1 MNIVRENLE
10 DGTTLLKATVAEADY
25 NEAVDKALRTYKR
38 KANVP
43 GFRPGMVPMS
53 IINKMYRK
61 GVVAEEAY
69 RAASNGCFDYIEKEK
84 LTLVGDMIPS
94 EKQQPLDFEN
104 STEYEFAFEVGLA
117 PEINIPLSKKD
128 KVKKYTIAI
137 EDKMREGYRSNFTRR
152 FGKLVDVDTVEKED
166 ALNVTLDQPE
176 MKIEEAYV
184 GLIGMSDAARKP
196 FLGKK
201 VGDTME
207 VNVNE
212 LYPTPAQRAAILQV
226 KEDELEGINP
236 KFTLTITKIRRFTE
250 PELNDEFFKM
260 AFPEGNVK
268 NADEFAQYI
277 DSQISRDLSR
287 ESDFLFTLDIRRMLL
302 DKANLALPDAFLKR
316 WLFTINE
323 GKFSLEDRKG
333 FRQVPR
339 NDEMEPDPEALCKR
353 TEARGNARRGDPGG
367 QSACHAA
374 VRLLRHE
381 PGGRRHAG
389 QLRQK
394 HPRKQG
400 GEPQGIRKALRTQS
414 NRRGRTA
421 DYRHRH
427 DRDARRVRQ
436 TGRESPVRVSRRC
449 PVGNRINAATAAGLT
464 LATERGPQETLLR
477 PFSILPNGV
486 RAVLLTFR
494 TVADSAR
501 AKTQKTEPCETVGL
515 YPECSCGACC

>member
-1 MNIVRENLE
+1 
-10 DGTTLLKATVAEADY
+10 
-25 NEAVDKALRTYKR
+25 
-38 KANVP
+38 
-43 GFRPGMVPMS
+43 
-53 IINKMYRK
+53 
-61 GVVAEEAY
+61 
-69 RAASNGCFDYIEKEK
+69 
-84 LTLVGDMIPS
+84 
-94 EKQQPLDFEN
+94 
-104 STEYEFAFEVGLA
+104 
-117 PEINIPLSKKD
+117 
-128 KVKKYTIAI
+128 
-137 EDKMREGYRSNFTRR
+137 
-152 FGKLVDVDTVEKED
+152 
-166 ALNVTLDQPE
+166 

-207 VNVNE
+207 VDVNE

-323 GKFSLEDRKG
+323 GKFSLEEIEKDFDK
-333 FRQVPR
+333 FL
-339 NDEMEPDPEALCKR
+339 EMMKWNLIQKHYVNELKLEVTPEEATQEAKAL
-353 TEARGNARRGDPGG
+353 AMQQFA
-367 QSACHAA
+367 
-374 VRLLRHE
+374 LLRHE

-400 GEPQGIRKALRTQS
+400 GERKVYEKLFERKVIDAVVPQITVTDTTVTPEEFAKLAEKAQ
-414 NRRGRTA
+414 
-421 DYRHRH
+421 
-427 DRDARRVRQ
+427 
-436 TGRESPVRVSRRC
+436 
-449 PVGNRINAATAAGLT
+449 
-464 LATERGPQETLLR
+464 
-477 PFSILPNGV
+477 
-486 RAVLLTFR
+486 
-494 TVADSAR
+494 
-501 AKTQKTEPCETVGL
+501 
-515 YPECSCGACC
+515 